1 MTTIMSNL
9 NILINLSSSIFEIP
23 ASDIDIK
30 SNQDN
35 IKGWD
40 SLATIKLVTEL
51 EKEFS
56 IQFDIM
62 EIVELT
68 SIDRVVDILKNKDID
83 FNDS

>member
-1 MTTIMSNL
+1 MSNL
-9 NILINLSSSIFEIP
+9 NILINLSSSIFEVP
-23 ASDIDIK
+23 TSDIDIT

-40 SLATIKLVTEL
+40 SLATIKLITEL

-68 SIDRVVDILKNKDID
+68 SIDKVIGILKNKGIN

>member
-1 MTTIMSNL
+1 MSNL
-9 NILINLSSSIFEIP
+9 NILINLSSSIFEVP

-40 SLATIKLVTEL
+40 SLATIKLITEL

-68 SIDRVVDILKNKDID
+68 SIDKVVGILKNKGIN

>member
-1 MTTIMSNL
+1 MSNL

>member
-1 MTTIMSNL
+1 MSNL

-23 ASDIDIK
+23 VSDIDIE
-30 SNQDN
+30 SSQDN

-40 SLATIKLVTEL
+40 SLATIKLITEL

-68 SIDRVVDILKNKDID
+68 SIGKVVDILKNKGID

>member
-1 MTTIMSNL
+1 MTNL
-9 NILINLSSSIFEIP
+9 NLLLNLSSRIFEVP

-40 SLATIKLVTEL
+40 SLATIKLITEL

-68 SIDRVVDILKNKDID
+68 SIEKVVGILKNKGIN

>member
-1 MTTIMSNL
+1 MTNL
-9 NILINLSSSIFEIP
+9 NLLLNLSSRIFEVP

-40 SLATIKLVTEL
+40 SLATIKLITEL

-62 EIVELT
+62 EIVEVT
-68 SIDRVVDILKNKDID
+68 SIEKVVGILKNKGIN

>member
-1 MTTIMSNL
+1 MTNFNL
-9 NILINLSSSIFEIP
+9 LINLSSRIFEVP

-40 SLATIKLVTEL
+40 SLATIKLITEL

-62 EIVELT
+62 EIVEVT
-68 SIDRVVDILKNKDID
+68 SIEKVVDILKNKGINI
-83 FNDS
+83 NDS

>member
-1 MTTIMSNL
+1 MSNL
-9 NILINLSSSIFEIP
+9 NLLINLSSSIFEVP
-23 ASDIDIK
+23 ASDIDVN

-40 SLATIKLVTEL
+40 SLATIKLITEL

-62 EIVELT
+62 EIVEVT
-68 SIDRVVDILKNKDID
+68 SIEKVVDILKNKGINI
-83 FNDS
+83 NDS

>member
-1 MTTIMSNL
+1 MSNL
-9 NILINLSSSIFEIP
+9 NILINLSSSIFEVP

-30 SNQDN
+30 CNQDN

-40 SLATIKLVTEL
+40 SLATIKLITEL
-51 EKEFS
+51 EKEFN

-68 SIDRVVDILKNKDID
+68 SIDKVIGILKNKGIN

>member
-1 MTTIMSNL
+1 MTNL
-9 NILINLSSSIFEIP
+9 NILINLSSSIFEVP
-23 ASDIDIK
+23 PNAIDIK
-30 SNQDN
+30 SNQDS

-40 SLATIKLVTEL
+40 SLATIKLITEL
-51 EKEFS
+51 EKEFD

-68 SIDRVVDILKNKDID
+68 SIDKVVDILQNKGIN

>member
-1 MTTIMSNL
+1 MSNL
-9 NILINLSSSIFEIP
+9 NILINLSSSIFEVP
-23 ASDIDIK
+23 TSDIDIT

-40 SLATIKLVTEL
+40 SLATIKLITEL

-68 SIDRVVDILKNKDID
+68 SIDKVVGILKNKGIN

>member
-1 MTTIMSNL
+1 MTNL
-9 NILINLSSSIFEIP
+9 NLLLNLSSRIFEVP
-23 ASDIDIK
+23 VSDIDIK
-30 SNQDN
+30 TNQDN

-40 SLATIKLVTEL
+40 SLATIKLITEL

-62 EIVELT
+62 EIVEVT
-68 SIDRVVDILKNKDID
+68 SIEKVVGILKNKGIS

>member
-1 MTTIMSNL
+1 MSNL

-68 SIDRVVDILKNKDID
+68 SIGKVVDILKNKGID

>member
-1 MTTIMSNL
+1 MSNL

-23 ASDIDIK
+23 VSDIDIE
-30 SNQDN
+30 SSQDN

-40 SLATIKLVTEL
+40 SLATIKLITEL

-68 SIDRVVDILKNKDID
+68 SIRKVVDILKNKGID

>member
-1 MTTIMSNL
+1 MSNINL
-9 NILINLSSSIFEIP
+9 LINLSSRIFDVP
-23 ASDIDIK
+23 ASDVDIK

-40 SLATIKLVTEL
+40 SLATIKLITEL

-62 EIVELT
+62 EIVEVT
-68 SIDRVVDILKNKDID
+68 SIEKVVDILKNKGINI
-83 FNDS
+83 NDS

>member
-1 MTTIMSNL
+1 MSNL
-9 NILINLSSSIFEIP
+9 NILINLSSRIFEIP
-23 ASDIDIK
+23 AIDIDIK

-40 SLATIKLVTEL
+40 SLATIKLITEL
-51 EKEFS
+51 EKEFD

-68 SIDRVVDILKNKDID
+68 SIDKVVGILKNKGIN

>member
-1 MTTIMSNL
+1 MTNL
-9 NILINLSSSIFEIP
+9 NLLLNLSSRIFEVP

-35 IKGWD
+35 IIGWD
-40 SLATIKLVTEL
+40 SLATIKLITEL

-62 EIVELT
+62 EIVEVT
-68 SIDRVVDILKNKDID
+68 SIEKVVGILKNKGVN

>member
-1 MTTIMSNL
+1 MSNINL
-9 NILINLSSSIFEIP
+9 LINLSSRIFDVP
-23 ASDIDIK
+23 ASDVDIK

-40 SLATIKLVTEL
+40 SLATIKLITEL

-62 EIVELT
+62 EIIELS
-68 SIDRVVDILKNKDID
+68 SIDKVVGILKNKGIN

>member
-1 MTTIMSNL
+1 MSNL
-9 NILINLSSSIFEIP
+9 NILINLSSSIFEVP
-23 ASDIDIK
+23 PNDIDIK

-40 SLATIKLVTEL
+40 SLATIKLITEL
-51 EKEFS
+51 EKEFD

-68 SIDRVVDILKNKDID
+68 SIDKVVDILKNKGIN

>member
-1 MTTIMSNL
+1 MSNL

-23 ASDIDIK
+23 VSDIDIE
-30 SNQDN
+30 SSQDN

-40 SLATIKLVTEL
+40 SLATIKLITEL

>member
-1 MTTIMSNL
+1 MSNL
-9 NILINLSSSIFEIP
+9 NLLINLSSRIFEVP

-35 IKGWD
+35 INGWD
-40 SLATIKLVTEL
+40 SLATIKLITEL

-62 EIVELT
+62 EIVEVT
-68 SIDRVVDILKNKDID
+68 SLEKVVGILKNKGI
-83 FNDS
+83 NINES

>member
-1 MTTIMSNL
+1 MSNL
-9 NILINLSSSIFEIP
+9 NILINLSSSIFEVP

-40 SLATIKLVTEL
+40 SLATIKLITEL
-51 EKEFS
+51 EKEFN

-68 SIDRVVDILKNKDID
+68 SIDKVIGILKNKGIN
-83 FNDS
+83 FNGS

>member
-1 MTTIMSNL
+1 MSNL

-23 ASDIDIK
+23 TSDIDIK

-40 SLATIKLVTEL
+40 SLATIKLITEL

-68 SIDRVVDILKNKDID
+68 SIGRVVDILKNKGID

>member
-1 MTTIMSNL
+1 MSNL
-9 NILINLSSSIFEIP
+9 NILINLSSSIFEVP
-23 ASDIDIK
+23 TSDIDIT

-40 SLATIKLVTEL
+40 SLATIKLITEL

-68 SIDRVVDILKNKDID
+68 SIGKVVGILKNKGIN